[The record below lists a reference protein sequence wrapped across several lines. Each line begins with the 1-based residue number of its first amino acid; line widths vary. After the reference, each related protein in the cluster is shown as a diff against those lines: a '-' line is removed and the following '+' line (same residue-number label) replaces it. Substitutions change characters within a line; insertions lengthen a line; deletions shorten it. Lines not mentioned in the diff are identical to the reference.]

1 MGTSRG
7 LTVRSLARLPLWPVV
22 LWKGLE
28 RVPGPPPPTAWL
40 RGHAGCGCPAVRP
53 ASLPPDPPPPAA
65 AQQITTAPRCWACE
79 THIAAPPPPQQITTA
94 PPCWA

>member
-28 RVPGPPPPTAWL
+28 RVPGAPTTAWL
-40 RGHAGCGCPAVRP
+40 RGHAGCGRPAVRP
-53 ASLPPDPPPPAA
+53 ASLPPDPPP
-65 AQQITTAPRCWACE
+65 QRRTADYYSPSMLGL
-79 THIAAPPPPQQITTA
+79 
-94 PPCWA
+94 